1 MYVKVVFISLSIVSG
16 ISLAQTDAAA
26 PAQPAQQAPAAPS
39 QQQAPA
45 ANQTAPAQTQQ
56 APPTELPA
64 QDGGTEATTIQQVPM
79 TIPVPIPIP
88 QSAPA
93 PAPAQPQAVNPG
105 GQMYTPNLPS
115 PNVIDTNENAPPP
128 SATITIPRNAP
139 MPELSASEKQA
150 QAMRAR
156 DDRLRE
162 LIRTKIY
169 RDNASFAKTVTINVT
184 GGKVLLQGQVL
195 NNQDKLFIERTA
207 KKEAGDTN
215 VTNQLITTTE

>member
-1 MYVKVVFISLSIVSG
+1 MLSKPVLIILFLISNPVS
-16 ISLAQTDAAA
+16 AQTDAAA
-26 PAQPAQQAPAAPS
+26 PAQPTQQAPAAE
-39 QQQAPA
+39 QAPA
-45 ANQTAPAQTQQ
+45 ADQAAPAKAQQSAPAETAPA
-56 APPTELPA
+56 E
-64 QDGGTEATTIQQVPM
+64 GGTEATTIQQVPM

-88 QSAPA
+88 QGAPQ
-93 PAPAQPQAVNPG
+93 PAQPQQAVNPG

-128 SATITIPRNAP
+128 SATITIPRNP
-139 MPELSASEKQA
+139 PTPELSASERQA
-150 QAMRAR
+150 QAMRAQ

-169 RDNASFAKTVTINVT
+169 RDNAGFAKTVTINVT

-195 NNQDKLFIERTA
+195 NNQDKLLIERTA

-215 VTNQLITTTE
+215 VTNQLITIEE